1 MKILAYLSIV
11 LIGLVFSACQREIQ
25 PYVLYYSSAQF
36 KTQQGDTLASLKTI
50 KNGIIFHKNITLVM
64 RDRSRKEI
72 SKEGLWGYSQGD
84 KVYRNYGDR
93 FIRVVTPYSDS
104 TIKYMAD
111 RSVTFWT
118 SNGNRTMNQV
128 MLLYS
133 KDLDSKVYLS
143 QRKAKR

>member
-1 MKILAYLSIV
+1 MKTLAYLCIV
-11 LIGLVFSACQREIQ
+11 FIGLVFSACQRDVQ

-36 KTQQGDTLASLKTI
+36 KTQQGDTLASLKSI
-50 KNGIIFHKNITLVM
+50 RNGRIFNKHLTLVM
-64 RDRSRKEI
+64 RDGSRKEI
-72 SKEGLWGYSQGD
+72 QQEGLWGYSQGN

-93 FIRVVTPYSDS
+93 FIQVVTPYSDS
-104 TIKYMAD
+104 TIKYMTD

-133 KDLDSKVYLS
+133 KDLDSKIYTSVK
-143 QRKAKR
+143 KAKK

>member
-1 MKILAYLSIV
+1 M
-11 LIGLVFSACQREIQ
+11 
-25 PYVLYYSSAQF
+25 
-36 KTQQGDTLASLKTI
+36 KTI

-64 RDRSRKEI
+64 RDGSRKEI

-133 KDLDSKVYLS
+133 KDLDSKVYTS
-143 QRKAKR
+143 VKKAKR

>member
-1 MKILAYLSIV
+1 MKILAYLCIV
-11 LIGLVFSACQREIQ
+11 LIVLVFSACQRDVN
-25 PYVLYYSSAQF
+25 PYVLYYKSTQF
-36 KTQQGDTLASLKTI
+36 KTQQGDTLASLKSI
-50 KNGIIFHKNITLVM
+50 RNGGIFNKNLTLVM
-64 RDRSRKEI
+64 RDKSRKEI
-72 SKEGLWGYSQGD
+72 PKDGLWGYSQGD

-93 FIRVVTPYSDS
+93 FIQVVTPYSDS
-104 TIKYMAD
+104 TIKYMTE
-111 RSVTFWT
+111 RSVAFWT